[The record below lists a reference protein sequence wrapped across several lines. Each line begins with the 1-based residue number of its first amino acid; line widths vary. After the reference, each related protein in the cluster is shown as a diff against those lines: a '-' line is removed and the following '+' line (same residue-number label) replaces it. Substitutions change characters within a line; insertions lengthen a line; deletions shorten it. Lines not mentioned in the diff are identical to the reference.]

1 MMKKKYVKPASIVT
15 SMEEQGLICSS
26 VVGVTGT
33 GNMKTVIGS
42 GETDSYLSR
51 HSYLEWDDED
61 EEDW

>member
-1 MMKKKYVKPASIVT
+1 
-15 SMEEQGLICSS
+15 MEEQGLICSS